1 MIDLKERN
9 SNEIRRKYAH
19 FQRLM
24 TALMWECLCGKET
37 AVPGVSSLWFYQE
50 SDGTPLAHRLHYPDS
65 QWIDG
70 KPIYNEYSK
79 ALYVVSDHRLLPQI
93 KDRLSE
99 LTQVSQDA
107 KTLAGIPKTSK
118 HLLYPQLYE
127 QVSEVRYWRK
137 RLFDSHIRSKA
148 QILYLLE
155 SQLED
160 TVVVTKQKYEHGSG
174 MDSVL
179 AARYANIEML
189 RSQLE
194 LVKRLDID
202 AFRERRQYASVQLH
216 LYDDLGNAK
225 QLYVPDVGFI
235 LTGSKIDLIDMDANP
250 RKRRPYRGGQKLE
263 PLLRLSGV
271 EVFIEEEWQKNKDL
285 F

>member
-1 MIDLKERN
+1 MIDLKEKN

-37 AVPGVSSLWFYQE
+37 AVPGVSTLWFYQE
-50 SDGTPLAHRLHYPDS
+50 SDGNAVQHRLHYPNS

-70 KPIYNEYSK
+70 KPIYNEYFK
-79 ALYVVSDHRLLPQI
+79 ALYIVSDHNLLPQI
-93 KDRLSE
+93 KNRLSD
-99 LTQVSQDA
+99 LAQVSQDA

-127 QVSEVRYWRK
+127 HVSEVRYWRK
-137 RLFDSHIRSKA
+137 QLFDSHVRSKA

-160 TVVVTKQKYEHGSG
+160 TVAVTKQKYEHGSG
-174 MDSVL
+174 MDPVL
-179 AARYANIEML
+179 AARYANIETL
-189 RSQLE
+189 RAQLE
-194 LVKRLDID
+194 LIKRLEID
-202 AFRERRQYASVQLH
+202 TFRERRQYASVQLH

-235 LTGSKIDLIDMDANP
+235 LAGSRVDLIDMDANP
-250 RKRRPYRGGQKLE
+250 RKRRPYRGGQKQE

-271 EVFIEEEWQKNKDL
+271 EVFIEEEWQKGKDL
-285 F
+285 H